1 MLVGRPS
8 RNGGGVKWRRAQG
21 DTWAALQGCPCPSE
35 TIHGCNA
42 ARAIGLAVP
51 EAAGILHASRVPGPH
66 QCARGN
72 GGLHRVQGQEAA
84 HVEGKGAA
92 SVRRRSARVLHISH
106 RSLDEPAFDF
116 RSVIQQ
122 HAEPNTLPSWKS
134 TFCKSTRTRR
144 ALRHPSISRQTYH
157 RDKVGPPNPQANQE
171 SCVSFPF
178 RAEITRPELPDP
190 PP

>member
-1 MLVGRPS
+1 MAIIVLIW
-8 RNGGGVKWRRAQG
+8 GGLSARLYQ
-21 DTWAALQGCPCPSE
+21 AACTSARSALLE
-35 TIHGCNA
+35 TIDQLARGCLA
-42 ARAIGLAVP
+42 FAELACVSAVAGATTPCGAVPGLA
-51 EAAGILHASRVPGPH
+51 ASAGVASSMLEGCGPKD
-66 QCARGN
+66 GT
-72 GGLHRVQGQEAA
+72 LPDDDW
-84 HVEGKGAA
+84 
-92 SVRRRSARVLHISH
+92 LFF
-106 RSLDEPAFDF
+106 FDF

-134 TFCKSTRTRR
+134 TFCNSTRTRR